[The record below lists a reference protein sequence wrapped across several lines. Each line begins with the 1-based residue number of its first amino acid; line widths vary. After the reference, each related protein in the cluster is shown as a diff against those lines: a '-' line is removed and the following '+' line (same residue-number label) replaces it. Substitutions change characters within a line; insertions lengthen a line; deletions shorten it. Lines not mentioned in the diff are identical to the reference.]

1 MTHPVS
7 SPDAAIEVAYAPA
20 PAYDALH
27 LFIDG
32 EWLPAGARATAP
44 VINPASGRE
53 LGRVP
58 LATAADLDRALDAT
72 ARAFAVWRR
81 TVPAERARVLK
92 GAAALIRERAG
103 RIATLLTLEEGKP
116 LAESRDEVLRAADY
130 FEWFAE
136 EARRIDGRVVPSN
149 RPGVQQLVKRLPIGP
164 VAAFTPWNFPAITPA
179 RKLSAALAA
188 GCSVVLKPGEESP
201 ATALALA
208 RALDDAGLP
217 KGVLQVVFG
226 VPDEVSRRLIASPAI
241 RKVAF
246 TGSAPVGRLLSARAA
261 EGVKPVT
268 LELGGHGPVLVFD
281 DADLAHAASGGAANR
296 FRGTGQVCISATRF
310 LIQRRAYDAF
320 VEQFVAATR
329 ALVVGDGLRPDTQV
343 GPLANA
349 RQLAKVEALVA
360 DAVARGA
367 RVLAG
372 GRRIAGDG
380 FFFEPTVLAEVPAD
394 ARVMHEEPF
403 GPIAVLMRFDTL
415 EAGLAEANRLPYG
428 LAAYAFTSSARTAL
442 AVGDGLEAG
451 MVGINQYRIVAT
463 ELPFG
468 GIKESGHGSEGGVE
482 GIAPYLVNQ
491 FISQA

>member
-1 MTHPVS
+1 MNAT
-7 SPDAAIEVAYAPA
+7 
-20 PAYDALH
+20 YDPLY

-32 EWLPAGARATAP
+32 EWIAANERETAA
-44 VINPASGRE
+44 VINPANERE

-58 LATAADLDRALDAT
+58 LATFADLERALAAA
-72 ARAFAVWRR
+72 ARAFDVWRN
-81 TVPAERARVLK
+81 TVPAERARILK
-92 GAAALIRERAG
+92 RAADLMRERAP
-103 RIATLLTLEEGKP
+103 RIAQLMTLEEGKP
-116 LAESRDEVLRAADY
+116 LIESSDEVQRAADY

-149 RPGVQQLVKRLPIGP
+149 RPGVQQLVKKQAIGP

-188 GCSVVLKPGEESP
+188 GCSVVIKPGEESP

-226 VPDEVSRRLIASPAI
+226 VPDEVSKHLIASPVI
-241 RKVAF
+241 RKVTF
-246 TGSAPVGRLLSARAA
+246 TGSVPVGRLLSARAA
-261 EGVKPVT
+261 EGVKPIT

-281 DADLAHAASGGAANR
+281 DADVEKAAVEGAANR
-296 FRGTGQVCISATRF
+296 FRGTGQICISSTRF
-310 LIQRRAYDAF
+310 LIQRGVYDVF
-320 VEQFVAATR
+320 VEHFVRAAN
-329 ALVVGDGLRPDTQV
+329 ALKIGDGMEPGTQV

-349 RQLAKVEALVA
+349 RQLAKMEELVA

-367 RVLAG
+367 MLLAG
-372 GRRIAGDG
+372 GKRIERDG
-380 FFFEPTVLAEVPAD
+380 FFFEPTVLADVPAD

-403 GPIAVLMRFDTL
+403 GPIAVLMRFDAL
-415 EAGLAEANRLPYG
+415 ADGLAEANRLPYG
-428 LAAYAFTSSARTAL
+428 LSAYAFTQSARTAIDV
-442 AVGDGLEAG
+442 ADGLEAG
-451 MVGINQYRIVAT
+451 MIGINQYRIVAT

-468 GIKESGHGSEGGVE
+468 GMKESGHGSEGGAE
-482 GIAPYLVNQ
+482 GIEYYLTHK

>member
-1 MTHPVS
+1 MNTN
-7 SPDAAIEVAYAPA
+7 
-20 PAYDALH
+20 YDPLY

-32 EWLPAGARATAP
+32 EWIAADKRNTAA
-44 VINPASGRE
+44 VVNPATERE

-58 LATAADLDRALDAT
+58 LATSADLDRALAVTQASFD
-72 ARAFAVWRR
+72 VWRN
-81 TVPAERARVLK
+81 TVPADRARILK
-92 GAAALIRERAG
+92 RAANLIRERVQH
-103 RIATLLTLEEGKP
+103 IAELMTLEEGKP

-149 RPGVQQLVKRLPIGP
+149 RPGVQQLVKKQAIGP

-188 GCSVVLKPGEESP
+188 GCSVIIKPGEESP

-226 VPDEVSRRLIASPAI
+226 VPDEVSKQLIASPVI
-241 RKVAF
+241 RKVTF
-246 TGSAPVGRLLSARAA
+246 TGSVPIGRLLSARAA
-261 EGVKPVT
+261 EGVKPIT

-281 DADLAHAASGGAANR
+281 DADVEKAAVEGAANR
-296 FRGTGQVCISATRF
+296 FRGTGQICISSTRF
-310 LIQRRAYDAF
+310 LIQRGVYDVF
-320 VEQFVAATR
+320 VEQFVQAAQ
-329 ALVVGDGLRPDTQV
+329 ALKVGDGSESGTQV
-343 GPLANA
+343 GPLANP
-349 RQLAKVEALVA
+349 RQLAKMEELVA

-367 RVLAG
+367 KVLAG
-372 GRRIAGDG
+372 GKRIAREG
-380 FFFEPTVLAEVPAD
+380 FFFEPTVLADVPMD

-403 GPIAVLMRFDTL
+403 GPIAVLMPFDTL
-415 EAGLAEANRLPYG
+415 ADGLAEANRLPYG
-428 LAAYAFTSSARTAL
+428 LSAYAFTQNARTAIDV
-442 AVGDGLEAG
+442 ADGLEAG
-451 MVGINQYRIVAT
+451 MIGINQYRIIAT

-468 GIKESGHGSEGGVE
+468 GMKESGHGSEGGVE
-482 GIAPYLVNQ
+482 GIEYYLTHK